1 MTLEEMLQDRQKMT
15 KLFWIGFISSLVF
28 IAIGLVIIILEI
40 VD

>member
-1 MTLEEMLQDRQKMT
+1 LTLEEMLQDRQKMM